1 MEIYLVVII
10 AMLTFGGGAIVTFIV
25 NNNLQKN
32 KANTLLKDAESQAE
46 IIKRKKELEAKER
59 FLQLKSDHEKDVNQR
74 NIAVIQNENRLKQIE
89 NNLKQKTDALTKKD
103 SDLDQVKQ

>member
-1 MEIYLVVII
+1 M
-10 AMLTFGGGAIVTFIV
+10 
-25 NNNLQKN
+25 
-32 KANTLLKDAESQAE
+32 
-46 IIKRKKELEAKER
+46 EAKER

-103 SDLDQVKQ
+103 SDLDQVKQSLEKQQENLTVKQQEADKALLNQQEILFLPLMKMIQ